1 MIKKNLIKIDC
12 YKMKIFLKIEV
23 DCMSLSVFWLCVFIY
38 KWGWNGNIFYKCL
51 LICIVVRIKF
61 NYWVILKCSCCKS

>member
-1 MIKKNLIKIDC
+1 MRLIFNLNMFIKMIKKNLIKIDC

-51 LICIVVRIKF
+51 L
-61 NYWVILKCSCCKS
+61 Y